1 KNLKEKKSMTK
12 STPHIQPNGV
22 KIAKTVL
29 MPGDPLRAKYIADNY
44 LEDVKQF
51 NEVRNMFGYTGTYK
65 GKEVS
70 VMGSGMGIPSI
81 GIYSYEL
88 YNFFNVDTIIR
99 IGSCGALQ
107 ENVNLYDIIIA
118 QGASTNSSYVEQYNS
133 PGHCAPLAD
142 FDLMLKAK
150 QKEDEIGAT
159 THVGNIISSHTF
171 YNADPTFNEKW
182 QRMGI
187 LGIEME
193 SAALYLNATFAN
205 KKALGVFTVSDHIL
219 RDEATTAE
227 ERQNSFTQMME
238 IALEIAEQNFIA
250 FIHKVS
256 YYIYLYFYYKKDR
269 NQIKNLISVFYC
281 FKYKYCL
288 SIYKLLFS

>member
-1 KNLKEKKSMTK
+1 MTK
-12 STPHIQPNGV
+12 GTPHIQPNGT

-44 LEDVKQF
+44 LENVEQF

-88 YNFFNVDTIIR
+88 YNFFDVDTIIR

-107 ENVNLYDIIIA
+107 EDVNLYDIIIA
-118 QGASTNSSYVEQYNS
+118 QGASTNSNYVDQYNI
-133 PGHCAPLAD
+133 PGHFAPLAD
-142 FDLMLKAK
+142 FDLILKAK
-150 QKEDEIGAT
+150 EKADEIGAK
-159 THVGNIISSHTF
+159 THVGNILSSDTF
-171 YNADPTFNEKW
+171 YNADETFNEKW

-193 SAALYLNATFAN
+193 SAALYLNATYAK

-219 RDEATTAE
+219 KDEATTAE

-238 IALEIAEQNFIA
+238 IALEIAE
-250 FIHKVS
+250 
-256 YYIYLYFYYKKDR
+256 
-269 NQIKNLISVFYC
+269 
-281 FKYKYCL
+281 
-288 SIYKLLFS
+288 

>member
-1 KNLKEKKSMTK
+1 MTQG
-12 STPHIQPNGV
+12 TAHIQPNGK

-29 MPGDPLRAKYIADNY
+29 MPGDPLRAKYIAENF
-44 LEDVKQF
+44 LENVEQF

-88 YNFFNVDTIIR
+88 YNFFDVDTIIR

-107 ENVNLYDIIIA
+107 DNVNLYDIIIA
-118 QGASTNSSYVEQYNS
+118 QGTSTNSDYVDQYNL
-133 PGHCAPLAD
+133 PGHFAPLAD
-142 FDLMLKAK
+142 FDLVAKAK
-150 QKEDEIGAT
+150 AQADNLGAV
-159 THVGNIISSHTF
+159 THVGNILSSDTF
-171 YNADPTFNEKW
+171 YNADETFNARW

-193 SAALYLNATFAN
+193 SAALYLNATHAN
-205 KKALGVFTVSDHIL
+205 KKALGIFTVSDHIL
-219 RDEATTAE
+219 RNEATTPE

-238 IALEIAEQNFIA
+238 VALEIA
-250 FIHKVS
+250 
-256 YYIYLYFYYKKDR
+256 D
-269 NQIKNLISVFYC
+269 
-281 FKYKYCL
+281 
-288 SIYKLLFS
+288 

>member
-1 KNLKEKKSMTK
+1 MTQG
-12 STPHIQPNGV
+12 TAHIQQNGK

-29 MPGDPLRAKYIADNY
+29 MPGDPLRAKYIAENF
-44 LEDVKQF
+44 LENVEQF

-88 YNFFNVDTIIR
+88 YNFFDVDTIIR

-107 ENVNLYDIIIA
+107 DNVNLYDIIIA
-118 QGASTNSSYVEQYNS
+118 QGASTNSDYVDQYNL
-133 PGHCAPLAD
+133 PGHFAPLAD
-142 FDLMLKAK
+142 FDLVAKAK
-150 QKEDEIGAT
+150 AQADNLGAV
-159 THVGNIISSHTF
+159 THVGNILSSDTF
-171 YNADPTFNEKW
+171 YNADETFNARW

-193 SAALYLNATFAN
+193 SAALYLNATHAN
-205 KKALGVFTVSDHIL
+205 KKALGIFTVSDHIL
-219 RDEATTAE
+219 RNEATTPE

-238 IALEIAEQNFIA
+238 VALEIA
-250 FIHKVS
+250 
-256 YYIYLYFYYKKDR
+256 D
-269 NQIKNLISVFYC
+269 
-281 FKYKYCL
+281 
-288 SIYKLLFS
+288 

>member
-1 KNLKEKKSMTK
+1 MTQG
-12 STPHIQPNGV
+12 TPHIQPNGA

-44 LEDVKQF
+44 LEDVVQF

-88 YNFFNVDTIIR
+88 YNTFDVDTIIR

-107 ENVNLYDIIIA
+107 EDVNLYDIIIA
-118 QGASTNSSYVEQYNS
+118 QGASTNSNYVDQYNI
-133 PGHCAPLAD
+133 PGHFAPLAD
-142 FDLMLKAK
+142 FDLMVQAK
-150 QKEDEIGAT
+150 NAADKLGAT
-159 THVGNIISSHTF
+159 THVGNILSSDTF
-171 YNADPTFNEKW
+171 YNADTTFNQQW

-193 SAALYLNATFAN
+193 SAGLYLNATYAG
-205 KKALGVFTVSDHIL
+205 KKALGIFTVSDHIL
-219 RDEATTAE
+219 RDEATTPE

-238 IALEIAEQNFIA
+238 VALEIA
-250 FIHKVS
+250 
-256 YYIYLYFYYKKDR
+256 
-269 NQIKNLISVFYC
+269 
-281 FKYKYCL
+281 
-288 SIYKLLFS
+288 